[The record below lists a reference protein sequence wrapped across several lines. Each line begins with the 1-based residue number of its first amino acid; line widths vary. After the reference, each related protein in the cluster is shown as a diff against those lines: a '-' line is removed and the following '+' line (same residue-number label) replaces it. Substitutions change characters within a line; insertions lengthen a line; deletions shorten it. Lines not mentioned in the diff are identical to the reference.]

1 MPINMIVNLYN
12 ALSDTQKQRVIE
24 MYNKGADTL
33 IKSDST
39 LERAIG
45 QALKQ
50 GGTKATELKKY
61 FNNLS
66 TKNSSNAVFKNGYQ
80 SKYVA
85 DERGVALAL
94 SDYGIDIKNT
104 SLKGSVN
111 SAGKSMDNQGVWKD
125 KNNNLYV
132 WVGDGG
138 TNGYYAQIGTN
149 GVVSANL
156 QSVDFSK
163 IDNSMDPDAYRLTA
177 KVPGLNSYVQ
187 DKYSGSFALPLDN
200 LTKQA
205 GSKNT
210 VSNNKAPS
218 YSAPKA
224 YDITK
229 DPNYKNAMDRIDEL
243 EKMYAEATR
252 VWNADEVAKHLGVE
266 DQYNKDNILKMFNEQ
281 TNEYYDDA
289 VAEQQALRNDYVK
302 NNANYINQLV
312 DSYVDSTKYAA
323 PTATNRGIQAA
334 NLMATNMNADATN
347 AMNDYGMYQNIL
359 NQEKSREAE
368 LKQNDWLATEK
379 YNNFGTVLSNW
390 SANKNTSDVQQYIDS
405 LKSATNYY
413 AADRA
418 YQAYLSQANAQ
429 KYAGLAGASQNY
441 AYNAAQAANSQASSF
456 ANLWNYYYN
465 THGKN
470 AAVADSMVAN
480 VVPGRTN

>member
-1 MPINMIVNLYN
+1 MPINVIVNLYN
-12 ALSDTQKQRVIE
+12 ALSDKQKQHVIE

-61 FNNLS
+61 FNNQS
-66 TKNSSNAVFKNGYQ
+66 NKNSSNAVFKNGYQ

-85 DERGVALAL
+85 DEKGVALAL
-94 SDYGIDIKNT
+94 SDYGVDVKNT
-104 SLKGSVN
+104 SLKGSIN
-111 SAGKSMDNQGVWKD
+111 SAGKSMDNQGIWVD

-138 TNGYYAQIGTN
+138 TNGYYAQIGAN
-149 GVVSANL
+149 GQVSANL

-163 IDNSMDPDAYRLTA
+163 VDNSMDPDAYRLTA

-218 YSAPKA
+218 YTAPKA

-252 VWNADEVAKHLGVE
+252 VWTADEVAKHLGVE
-266 DQYNKDNILKMFNEQ
+266 YQYNKDNILKMLNEQ
-281 TNEYYDDA
+281 TNEYYDDV
-289 VAEQQALRNDYVK
+289 VAEQQALRNDYIK
-302 NNANYINQLV
+302 NNAQYVDQLT
-312 DSYVDSTKYAA
+312 DSYIDSTKYTA

-334 NLMATNMNADATN
+334 NLMTTGMTADTTNST
-347 AMNDYGMYQNIL
+347 NDYGMYQNIL

-429 KYAGLAGASQNY
+429 KYAGLAGASKNY
-441 AYNAAQAANSQASSF
+441 AYNAAQAANSSASAFS
-456 ANLWNYYYN
+456 NLWNFYYN
-465 THGKN
+465 ALGQDSK
-470 AAVADSMVAN
+470 AASDKVSGLLNGAN
-480 VVPGRTN
+480 K